1 MDKDIDF
8 PVTSSYT
15 KEDIKKVQQI
25 LLVMAEKITGIL
37 DRHNIK
43 YFITFG
49 TLLGAV
55 RHQGF
60 VPWDDDFDFFLFD
73 EEYDEAMEYLREE
86 LPDWLIVHDDKIDK
100 ICWSYWSRIKD
111 LNTITQAIRFPDDN
125 LYQYK
130 GICIDLYRLK
140 KSKKTE
146 ARLNILR
153 ENREYFLRKCEK
165 GLINDDFCKRKVLEI
180 DKEITKEKQIICNE
194 KETNE
199 ELYYFVVL
207 TKYIKPEDIFPL
219 RKYVFEGY
227 EFWGPHNA
235 DSILKQAYGDYMSPP
250 AYDKRMAHYSEVI
263 YKDPMFEYK

>member
-1 MDKDIDF
+1 MDRNVDF
-8 PVTSSYT
+8 PEIASYT
-15 KEDIKKVQQI
+15 KENIRQVQQI
-25 LLVMAEKITGIL
+25 LLVMAEKITDVL
-37 DRHNIK
+37 DRHDIK

-73 EEYDEAMEYLREE
+73 EEYDEAMEHLRKE

-100 ICWSYWSRIKD
+100 VCWSYWSRVKD
-111 LNTITQAIRFPDDN
+111 LNSETQAIRFPDDN
-125 LYQYK
+125 LYEYK
-130 GICIDLYRLK
+130 GISIDLYRLK

-153 ENREYFLRKCEK
+153 ENREYFLRKREK
-165 GLINDDFCKRKVLEI
+165 GLIDDEFCVKKVSQVEEEI
-180 DKEITKEKQIICNE
+180 AKEKQSIC
-194 KETNE
+194 KETETDE

-219 RKYVFEGY
+219 RKYVFEGH
-227 EFWGPHNA
+227 EFWGPNNS
-235 DSILKQAYGDYMSPP
+235 DSLLKQAYGDYMSLPD
-250 AYDKRMAHYSEVI
+250 YDKRIPHYSEVI
-263 YKDPMFEYK
+263 YKDAMFEYR